1 MAHCSATAGMTSA
14 SAPRQIPIKV
24 VAKVG
29 VILDAF
35 RLMGPELTL
44 GQIATTAQ
52 LETSTASRLVASL
65 VHVGL
70 LRYEPVQRLYSPGLI
85 MLELS
90 RVVLNRFSFRELSH
104 RELIALSTAT
114 GWQCY
119 LAVSDEDSDQHLIY
133 IDAVSTRT
141 RELSDIGQ
149 RRPIH
154 STATGK
160 ALLAFRDVPLDGLKL
175 APSTPNTILDLDTL
189 KRQLAE
195 VRSNGYAV
203 SQDEEELDLCSVA
216 APILDVDGRVVAAL
230 GAGTSDADF
239 AAHREQMI
247 EQVVNKAR
255 GITSALRLSES
266 NS

>member
-1 MAHCSATAGMTSA
+1 VKQPNSPA
-14 SAPRQIPIKV
+14 RQIPIKV
-24 VAKVG
+24 VGKVS

-35 RLMGPELTL
+35 RRMGPELTL

-52 LETSTASRLVASL
+52 LETSTASRLVASM

-119 LAVSDEDSDQHLIY
+119 LAVADEDDDQHLIY
-133 IDAVSTRT
+133 IDAVSTQSP
-141 RELSDIGQ
+141 ELSDIGQ
-149 RRPIH
+149 RRLMH

-160 ALLAFRDVPLDGLKL
+160 VLLAFRDAPLKGIQLE
-175 APSTPNTILDLDTL
+175 PVTPRTTTDLDAL
-189 KRQLAE
+189 KRELKQ
-195 VRSNGYAV
+195 VRVNGYAI
-203 SQDEEELDLCSVA
+203 SEDEAEPGISSVA
-216 APILDVDGRVVAAL
+216 APIFDGDGRVVAAF
-230 GAGTSDADF
+230 GVGTTDADY
-239 AAHREQMI
+239 AAQRERLI
-247 EQVVNKAR
+247 ESVVTKAR
-255 GITSALRLSES
+255 GISSALRLSES
-266 NS
+266 GSAK